1 MSLLGWQQLLF
12 LIPTAVGVLL
22 AAGAAMGLSDGGSA
36 DGDHDGDPVDGSA
49 GGDTPA
55 DGVRDGGTDLPA
67 GRVPLLMRAMLL
79 SLTFGG
85 AGLVTSYLLATVP
98 ALSPTARAL
107 NALAIALVVAW
118 WASGRLGRLF
128 TRQLPLRESQAIR
141 RQDLVGSVGKAVLP
155 IGPGS
160 GLAQVSDRHGNLHQ
174 VSCRLLAD
182 EPVVPIGTELL
193 LVEYDERNQ
202 RYLASRLTS

>member
-1 MSLLGWQQLLF
+1 MSLLAWHQLLF

-22 AAGAAMGLSDGGSA
+22 AAGAAIGLSDGGRRQA
-36 DGDHDGDPVDGSA
+36 NP
-49 GGDTPA
+49 TF
-55 DGVRDGGTDLPA
+55 GTYFPA

-98 ALSPTARAL
+98 ALSPSARAL

-118 WASGRLGRLF
+118 WASSRLSRLF
-128 TRQLPLRESQAIR
+128 ARRLPLRESQAIR
-141 RQDLVGSVGKAVLP
+141 RQDLVGSIGKAVLP

-182 EPVVPIGTELL
+182 EPVVPSGADLL

-202 RYLASRLTS
+202 RYLASRLTT